1 MTRTNRPASTNFGG
15 LEIISQTDCYTVFQH
30 PDHRPAAEA
39 LHAVETALQLGSP
52 YIPELYRIHAPD
64 SPGNNQYVDIKTEK
78 SKENTHPAFS
88 RPLAQPWHVDAL
100 LEPIGVVNTT
110 LLHCISPAEEGGE
123 TVVAD
128 ISSIF
133 LSLADEHPEAAKLLT
148 ANHILAKRATLEGIS
163 AESIGPAFAYRPG
176 FQRPV
181 ITRYGQAGTDV
192 WCPRDFAESELLQ
205 VGLKVIE
212 DKLEM
217 PSLSTRIRLS
227 AGQTLVL
234 RNSSCVHRR
243 TEYRDNHH
251 AGRHLVR
258 AMYAEEY

>member
-1 MTRTNRPASTNFGG
+1 MTRANQPAGTTFGEM
-15 LEIISQTDCYTVFQH
+15 EIISQTDYFTIFQH

-39 LHAVETALQLGSP
+39 LHVVETALELGIP

-78 SKENTHPAFS
+78 PKENTHPAFS

-110 LLHCISPAEEGGE
+110 LLHCISPAKEGGE
-123 TVVAD
+123 TVIAD

-133 LSLADEHPEAAKLLT
+133 LSLAEEYPRVAKLLT
-148 ANHILAKRATLEGIS
+148 EDHILAKRATLDGIA
-163 AESIGPAFAYRPG
+163 AESTGPAFAYRHG
-176 FQRPV
+176 FRRPV
-181 ITRYGQAGTDV
+181 VTRYGQAGTDV
-192 WCPRDFAESELLQ
+192 WCPRDFVESELLQ

-212 DKLEM
+212 DKLDI

-243 TEYRDNHH
+243 TEYRDNHQ

-258 AMYAEEY
+258 AMYTEEY